1 MSEEKEEIK
10 EVAPDPELDKKK
22 NPFLM
27 IELMEDG
34 YNIKVG
40 GIIMDERI
48 AFFLL
53 EKAKDVIKAYNL
65 RQRQPNIVQPK
76 GGIMNFARRRN

>member
-10 EVAPDPELDKKK
+10 EVKPP

-27 IELMEDG
+27 IELMDDG
-34 YNIKVG
+34 YNVKVG

-65 RQRQPNIVQPK
+65 RQRTPQIVPAK
-76 GGIMNFARRRN
+76 HGIMNFARRKN